1 MDDVLD
7 DINSYNKNRDKN
19 VLIAFDDMIA
29 DIKYNKNFIFRKIFV
44 WRRY

>member
-1 MDDVLD
+1 MIWMMYSMILIV
-7 DINSYNKNRDKN
+7 IIDKN

-29 DIKYNKNFIFRKIFV
+29 DIKYNKDFIFRKIFV

>member
-1 MDDVLD
+1 MMYSMILIV
-7 DINSYNKNRDKN
+7 IIDKN

-29 DIKYNKNFIFRKIFV
+29 DIKYNKDFKFRKIFV